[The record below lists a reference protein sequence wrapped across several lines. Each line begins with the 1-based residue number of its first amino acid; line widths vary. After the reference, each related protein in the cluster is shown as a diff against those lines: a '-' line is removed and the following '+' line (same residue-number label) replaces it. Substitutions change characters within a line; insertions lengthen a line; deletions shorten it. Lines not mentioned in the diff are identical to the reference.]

1 MTRNGD
7 LENIDS
13 FKVTIGDNLKTVGDI
28 DKSSMRE
35 QKNERYR
42 QDTKFRRHLTCWVMV
57 IVPAWLVAVVVVLF
71 FCGLSLCELSDVVLS
86 TLLATTTANILG
98 MAYIVLKGMFPLHA
112 VRDGGWTRDKNR
124 GPD

>member
-42 QDTKFRRHLTCWVMV
+42 QDT
-57 IVPAWLVAVVVVLF
+57 
-71 FCGLSLCELSDVVLS
+71 S
-86 TLLATTTANILG
+86 
-98 MAYIVLKGMFPLHA
+98 Y
-112 VRDGGWTRDKNR
+112 
-124 GPD
+124 

>member
-42 QDTKFRRHLTCWVMV
+42 QDNAGADIGR
-57 IVPAWLVAVVVVLF
+57 VPLPV
-71 FCGLSLCELSDVVLS
+71 G
-86 TLLATTTANILG
+86 
-98 MAYIVLKGMFPLHA
+98 
-112 VRDGGWTRDKNR
+112 
-124 GPD
+124 